1 MFQCF
6 HQYNWFFNLL
16 IQVWSLSINPRG
28 LSIVISKEWRLF
40 PIEAFAKT
48 LTLWDSRCTSKYNIG
63 RLRNSFMENSEF
75 FCCLVLQ
82 LLQLLQ
88 PVVSEGRLGQSL
100 KAKIG
105 VNTVLRVGTIFA
117 ALYLRW
123 RSIVS
128 IYIIWKSLQYPFN
141 NQFL

>member
-1 MFQCF
+1 
-6 HQYNWFFNLL
+6 
-16 IQVWSLSINPRG
+16 
-28 LSIVISKEWRLF
+28 
-40 PIEAFAKT
+40 
-48 LTLWDSRCTSKYNIG
+48 
-63 RLRNSFMENSEF
+63 MENSEF

-82 LLQLLQ
+82 LVQ

-128 IYIIWKSLQYPFN
+128 IYII
-141 NQFL
+141 